1 MKKGIL
7 FLAAGVLAITFL
19 SACAAGLQ
27 NYDKVALGMSKE
39 DVTKIAGKP
48 SKVLEGETTGEGGL
62 INKAGKYEIW
72 IYRGS
77 ALVFSEDKL
86 VNKVRKGRH

>member
-1 MKKGIL
+1 M
-7 FLAAGVLAITFL
+7 
-19 SACAAGLQ
+19 LQ
-27 NYDKVALGMSKE
+27 
-39 DVTKIAGKP
+39 IAGKP

-86 VNKVRKGRH
+86 VNKVRKGRHQGLHSKQTKALSISLSTAHPKPPKPVFFLLSMTG